1 MNPVFLT
8 IQFFINL
15 LKLGKCHQVLLMTQ
29 LLKTSF
35 VSEKHAFEE
44 QSKAYY
50 RVISIFFW
58 HNSKVEDIHS
68 YTSLL
73 TKGALDDRGHLVP
86 DEALLGCSSFWSK
99 HYYAFFNTHV
109 SQGVCKFVFFFFCG
123 CSQRSTRSLWM
134 TCFAAISL
142 SLYGFRW
149 LQVLFLLEERTN
161 QTKKH

>member
-1 MNPVFLT
+1 
-8 IQFFINL
+8 
-15 LKLGKCHQVLLMTQ
+15 MTQ

-86 DEALLGCSSFWSK
+86 DEALLGCSSF
-99 HYYAFFNTHV
+99 
-109 SQGVCKFVFFFFCG
+109 
-123 CSQRSTRSLWM
+123 
-134 TCFAAISL
+134 
-142 SLYGFRW
+142 
-149 LQVLFLLEERTN
+149 
-161 QTKKH
+161 